1 MSTIRLGTKGPAAAH
16 TSTTADAEGHTL
28 DTRAVRERALHGER
42 PRGLAPVCLT
52 CGSDDALVYSTYS
65 EQVVLPNGRTRHAR
79 ARYCC
84 ARCGRSRDHEVP
96 AGWRPPGWFWCT

>member
-1 MSTIRLGTKGPAAAH
+1 MSTIRTGSQRPFVVH
-16 TSTTADAEGHTL
+16 PPVPSDAEKRML
-28 DTRAVRERALHGER
+28 DTRAIRERALKDER
-42 PRGLAPVCLT
+42 PRGLVPVCLA

-65 EQVVLPNGRTRHAR
+65 EQVILPNGRTRHAR

-96 AGWRPPGWFWCT
+96 ASWRPPGWF